1 MIIRMHLFLLNGNRE
16 LGSAIL
22 TEFRTDDIL
31 LSAACADST
40 LCHRLF
46 GKLCAALFANSV
58 AFGSTACWTALPTA
72 LPTALLTPRRI
83 ALSNRLL
90 IRYPSIFT
98 TQFAQNFT
106 L

>member
-31 LSAACADST
+31 LSAAWADST

-46 GKLCAALFANSV
+46 GKLCAA
-58 AFGSTACWTALPTA
+58 FGAEFLICRS
-72 LPTALLTPRRI
+72 
-83 ALSNRLL
+83 RLVTVRADL
-90 IRYPSIFT
+90 HVLGRLGS
-98 TQFAQNFT
+98 
-106 L
+106 